1 MNKRQRKKLA
11 RIKNDWY
18 TDKYK
23 GEYNCPVCN
32 WNTLNDEE
40 FKHQYIVD
48 KWYNWSSYGY
58 DFTIHAKCPDCGC
71 EFEYTDGD
79 K

>member
-23 GEYNCPVCN
+23 GNIIVQYVIGS
-32 WNTLNDEE
+32 
-40 FKHQYIVD
+40 FK
-48 KWYNWSSYGY
+48 
-58 DFTIHAKCPDCGC
+58 
-71 EFEYTDGD
+71 
-79 K
+79 

>member
-23 GEYNCPVCN
+23 EEYNCPVCN
-32 WNTLNDEE
+32 WKL
-40 FKHQYIVD
+40 
-48 KWYNWSSYGY
+48 
-58 DFTIHAKCPDCGC
+58 
-71 EFEYTDGD
+71 
-79 K
+79 